1 MRKKRKTN
9 KKAKRQL
16 NISKKSVY
24 AFLILFFLVSYL
36 FIFNENI
43 GFAGQG
49 LKNGY
54 FYLLGIGSF
63 ILPLFLAAFFATLLF
78 PEKLG
83 KYRKKII
90 ASIILIFA
98 LMIFLDNRIKY
109 GTSFTDRFD
118 YRWQLNPNE
127 PKYGVLAGAISYGL
141 FIMIGDLGIYIAFLL
156 IFFLCGL
163 EIFGLTIKDFL
174 YELQD
179 LLKVIIAKL
188 SEAMANMKHKI
199 ERRQE
204 RNEQKEQKEKK
215 DIKIPSRKNI
225 PTMEKKEVLKKEI
238 LVKAPRKEP
247 LIVDY
252 KNSGE
257 QMTVEDFNLR
267 IGKNHENYKIPPL
280 ELLKNPAIQKIDNKE
295 EVLQKAETIEKT
307 LEEFGIRV
315 KVVQINTGPTVTCYE
330 VQPAPGVKVSRIVNM
345 ANDLS
350 LNLAS
355 SEIRIEAPI
364 PGKSVVGIEVANE
377 SKDNVLLKEII
388 TSEEFRNYETKLPL
402 VLGKNISG
410 NAVVSSIDAMPH
422 LLIAG
427 ATGSGK
433 SVCINTLLISL
444 LYHSTPEDVK
454 LILIDPKVVELSIY
468 NGIPH
473 LAIPVVTNPKK
484 ASSALNWAV
493 REMERRYQ
501 IFSENHVR
509 DIKSYNRKNED
520 HLLEHLPYIVII
532 IDELSDLMM
541 VAAGEV
547 EDAICRLAQMAR
559 ACGIHLIIATQR
571 PTVDVITGT
580 IKANIPS
587 RISFQVTSQIDSRT
601 ILDIS
606 GAEKLLGKGDMLFY
620 PSGLSKPKRIQ
631 GAFISDREVENIV
644 NYIKDQ
650 NETKYDEDII
660 EEIKKVQEETI
671 KTSSNDDLYDE
682 AVNLVIQ
689 EQTASISYLQ
699 RKLKIGYARAGRLID
714 EMEDD
719 GIVSGYEG
727 SKPRRVLKDKAY
739 LYDEIE
745 EGAADEYSE

>member
-1 MRKKRKTN
+1 MRKKRKTS
-9 KKAKRQL
+9 KKANKQL
-16 NISKKSVY
+16 NINKTSVY
-24 AFLILFFLVSYL
+24 AFLILFFLISYV

-43 GFAGQG
+43 GFVGKG
-49 LKNGY
+49 LKNMY
-54 FYLLGIGSF
+54 FYLFGLGSF
-63 ILPLFLAAFFATLLF
+63 VLPLLISALLASFIF
-78 PEKLG
+78 PDKIG
-83 KYRKKII
+83 RYRKKII
-90 ASIILIFA
+90 ACIVLSFA
-98 LMIFLDNRIKY
+98 LLIFLDNRFKY
-109 GTSFTDRFD
+109 GTAFLDRFD
-118 YRWQLNPNE
+118 PQWQLNANE
-127 PKYGVLAGAISYGL
+127 PRYGVIAAALSYASYK
-141 FIMIGDLGIYIAFLL
+141 MIGDLGIYIAFILC
-156 IFFLCGL
+156 FFLCGL
-163 EIFGLTIKDFL
+163 EIFGLTIREFL
-174 YELQD
+174 YELRDIVKIVYQKAKTAV
-179 LLKVIIAKL
+179 LK
-188 SEAMANMKHKI
+188 
-199 ERRQE
+199 
-204 RNEQKEQKEKK
+204 
-215 DIKIPSRKNI
+215 IKNDSTSRKNI
-225 PTMEKKEVLKKEI
+225 NNKEEIKIPKKKNIPIVEKREIAKKDTTSNTP
-238 LVKAPRKEP
+238 KKQP

-257 QMTVEDFNLR
+257 QMTVEDFDLN
-267 IGKNHENYKIPPL
+267 IEKNNQNYKIPPL
-280 ELLKNPAIQKIDNKE
+280 ELLKNPAVKKIDNKE
-295 EVLQKAETIEKT
+295 EVLQKADTIEKT
-307 LEEFGIRV
+307 LEEFGIKV

-377 SKDNVLLKEII
+377 LKDNVLLKEII
-388 TSEEFRNYETKLPL
+388 TSDEFRNFETKLPL

-410 NAVVSSIDAMPH
+410 KAVVSSIDSMPH

-520 HLLEHLPYIVII
+520 HSLEHLPYIVIV

-606 GAEKLLGKGDMLFY
+606 GAEKLLGKGDMLFF
-620 PSGLSKPKRIQ
+620 PSGISKPKRIQ
-631 GAFISDREVENIV
+631 GAFVSDREVENIV

-650 NETKYDEDII
+650 NETNYDEVIL
-660 EEIKKVQEETI
+660 EEIKKVQEESI
-671 KTSSNDDLYDE
+671 KASSNDDLYDE
-682 AVNLVIQ
+682 AVNLVVQ
-689 EQTASISYLQ
+689 EQTASISFLQ

-714 EMEDD
+714 EMEEN
-719 GIVSGYEG
+719 GVVSGYEG
-727 SKPRRVLKDKAY
+727 SKPRKVLKDKNY

-745 EGAADEYSE
+745 EGETDEYSQ

>member
-1 MRKKRKTN
+1 
-9 KKAKRQL
+9 
-16 NISKKSVY
+16 
-24 AFLILFFLVSYL
+24 
-36 FIFNENI
+36 
-43 GFAGQG
+43 
-49 LKNGY
+49 
-54 FYLLGIGSF
+54 
-63 ILPLFLAAFFATLLF
+63 
-78 PEKLG
+78 
-83 KYRKKII
+83 
-90 ASIILIFA
+90 
-98 LMIFLDNRIKY
+98 
-109 GTSFTDRFD
+109 
-118 YRWQLNPNE
+118 
-127 PKYGVLAGAISYGL
+127 
-141 FIMIGDLGIYIAFLL
+141 
-156 IFFLCGL
+156 
-163 EIFGLTIKDFL
+163 
-174 YELQD
+174 
-179 LLKVIIAKL
+179 
-188 SEAMANMKHKI
+188 
-199 ERRQE
+199 
-204 RNEQKEQKEKK
+204 
-215 DIKIPSRKNI
+215 
-225 PTMEKKEVLKKEI
+225 
-238 LVKAPRKEP
+238 
-247 LIVDY
+247 
-252 KNSGE
+252 
-257 QMTVEDFNLR
+257 MTVEDFDIDLD
-267 IGKNHENYKIPPL
+267 KNSPNYRIPPL
-280 ELLKNPAIQKIDNKE
+280 ELLKNPIEKKKDNKD
-295 EVLQKAETIEKT
+295 EVLKKAETIEKT
-307 LEEFGIRV
+307 LDEFGIQV

-355 SEIRIEAPI
+355 PEIRIEAPI
-364 PGKSVVGIEVANE
+364 PGKSVVGIEVANVI
-377 SKDNVLLKEII
+377 KDDVLLKEIL
-388 TSEEFRNYETKLPL
+388 TSEEFRHYETKLPL
-402 VLGKNISG
+402 VLGKDISG
-410 NAVVSSIDAMPH
+410 RAVVSSIDSMPH

-473 LAIPVVTNPKK
+473 LAIPVVTNAKK

-493 REMERRYQ
+493 REMERRYL
-501 IFSENHVR
+501 IFSENRVR

-520 HLLEHLPYIVII
+520 RSLEHLPYIVIV

-620 PSGLSKPKRIQ
+620 PSGISKPKRIQ

-650 NETKYDEDII
+650 NEADYDKVIL
-660 EEIKKVQEETI
+660 EEIKKVQEETT
-671 KTSSNDDLYDE
+671 KSESEDDLYDE
-682 AVNLVIQ
+682 ALELVIQ
-689 EQTASISYLQ
+689 EQTASISFLQ

-714 EMEDD
+714 EMEEN
-719 GIVSGYEG
+719 GIISGYEG
-727 SKPRRVLKDKAY
+727 SKPRKVLKDKSF
-739 LYDEIE
+739 LYTEME
-745 EGAADEYSE
+745 EGEIDEYS